1 MGLDR
6 PGAVVAGGPWADPHR
21 PIYHFTPDRDRYR
34 LNDPNGLIQ
43 WKGRYHLFYQYNPH
57 GPYIDNTHWGHA
69 VSDDLV
75 HWEHLP
81 IALAPAPNGPD
92 SEGCYSGCA
101 VDKDGV
107 PTVIYTG
114 IDPER
119 PCLATGDDDLLTWQ
133 KHPHNPVID
142 GPPDGLELVG
152 FRDHSIW
159 REGRVWY
166 QIIGAGIAGV
176 GGDALLYSSVNLLEW
191 EYLGSLMAKSPR
203 DRGTM
208 WECPDFF
215 PLGDRHVLLVSRL
228 PHLMGGDIWRTRVQ
242 CMSGGFE
249 GHKFRP
255 IRTDVLD
262 AGGNFY
268 APQTMLD
275 DAGRRLMWG
284 WITEGRSRTAQ
295 AIAGWTGVISLPRIL
310 TLDETGWLIQ
320 APVGGTDVLRTNHIH
335 VDGMDI
341 PAGAIAIDGLRGDSL
356 EIRARFEIAA
366 ATTFGLGVRCS
377 PDGEEQTT
385 IEVDLEQQTLTVDR
399 TESSLDPEAL
409 LTRESGALRSPAA
422 GDELE
427 LCVYLDRSVIEVFAN
442 GSAATSRIY
451 PMRADSLGVSLF
463 ATGAGVRLT
472 EFDAWEMRSIC

>member
-1 MGLDR
+1 M
-6 PGAVVAGGPWADPHR
+6 VAGGPWADPHR

-69 VSDDLV
+69 VSDDLA

-81 IALAPAPNGPD
+81 IALAPTPNGPD
-92 SEGCYSGCA
+92 SGGCYSGCA
-101 VDKDGV
+101 VDNDGV

-119 PCLATGDDDLLTWQ
+119 PCLATGDNDLLTWR
-133 KHPHNPVID
+133 KHPNNPVID
-142 GPPDGLELVG
+142 GPPDGMKTVG
-152 FRDHSIW
+152 FRDHTIW
-159 REGRVWY
+159 REGGVWY
-166 QIIGAGIAGV
+166 QVIGAGIAGV
-176 GGDALLYSSVNLLEW
+176 GGDALLYSSENLLDW
-191 EYLGSLMAKSPR
+191 DYLGSLMAEPLE

-215 PLGDRHVLLVSRL
+215 PLGDRHMLLVSRL
-228 PHLMGGDIWRTRVQ
+228 PHLMGGDIWRTRVRWH
-242 CMSGGFE
+242 SGDFADN
-249 GHKFRP
+249 KFAPDRSE
-255 IRTDVLD
+255 VLD

-284 WITEGRSRTAQ
+284 WITEGRSRNAQ
-295 AIAGWTGVISLPRIL
+295 NIAGWTGVISLPRVLDLDGAGRL
-310 TLDETGWLIQ
+310 TQ
-320 APVGGTDVLRTNHIH
+320 APAGGTESLRFNHRQ
-335 VDGMDI
+335 VDGMDL
-341 PAGAIAIDGLRGDSL
+341 PAEDFAIAGLRGDSL
-356 EIRARFEIAA
+356 EISAKFAMEDAV
-366 ATTFGLGVRCS
+366 TFGLRIRCS

-385 IEVDLEQQTLTVDR
+385 IEIDPERQTLTVDR
-399 TESSLDPEAL
+399 TTSSHDPEAL
-409 LTRESGALRSPAA
+409 LTRETGSLEPIA
-422 GDELE
+422 GDQIELR
-427 LCVYLDRSVIEVFAN
+427 VFLDRSVIEVFAN

-463 ATGAGVRLT
+463 ADGPGVRLK
-472 EFDAWEMRSIC
+472 EFDAWEMESIW